1 MKKSNSIV
9 RTITINGNPKN
20 PDKMHYK
27 IDFMTFSKALSK
39 ENPHYQVMH
48 ETFKIYP
55 YKWYDIRW
63 IYEIPAYWFLF
74 RILHK
79 SESNISR
86 QMHNRTSTIVL
97 VAELLSIAKPTIEL
111 IKLFI

>member
-1 MKKSNSIV
+1 MKKHNSIV
-9 RTITINGNPKN
+9 RVKTTYGSLNKPNE
-20 PDKMHYK
+20 MYEK
-27 IDFMTFSKALSK
+27 IDFMTFEKAVSKL
-39 ENPHYQVMH
+39 NPRFYTTN
-48 ETFKIYP
+48 EKFEIYT

-74 RILHK
+74 RILRK

-111 IKLFI
+111 VKLFI